1 MTRIVFVG
9 AGSVVFTRQL
19 LADLLRY
26 DDLPELD
33 LRLFDVDERRLA
45 VAEATARQVSERLGR
60 PVTLTATTDRRRA
73 LADADFVVD
82 MVQIGGIA
90 ATRTDLEIPER

>member
-1 MTRIVFVG
+1 M
-9 AGSVVFTRQL
+9 
-19 LADLLRY
+19 
-26 DDLPELD
+26 
-33 LRLFDVDERRLA
+33 
-45 VAEATARQVSERLGR
+45 SERLGR

-90 ATRTDLEIPER
+90 ATRTDLEIPERYGLHQTIGDTTGSAASSVPSAPSRSSPS